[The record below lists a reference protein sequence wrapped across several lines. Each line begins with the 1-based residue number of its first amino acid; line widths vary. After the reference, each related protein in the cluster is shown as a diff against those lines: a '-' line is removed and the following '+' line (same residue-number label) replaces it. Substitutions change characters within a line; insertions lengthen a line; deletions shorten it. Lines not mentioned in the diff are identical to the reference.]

1 MKLTRS
7 FLAAILIAGTSH
19 LSLAQSSTTQPAAVL
34 NHIAVYVADLK
45 VSTDFYRDL
54 FNLEL
59 LAEPF
64 HDGRHTWFALST
76 GGALHIIAGAKVR
89 VDYPIDEHLCFSVA
103 SVNEFIK
110 KLKAKNTTY
119 GNFAKAAGQVTLRP
133 DGVHQI
139 YFQDPDGHW
148 IEVNDAK
155 K

>member
-1 MKLTRS
+1 MKKFLILAFAVLT
-7 FLAAILIAGTSH
+7 IGV
-19 LSLAQSSTTQPAAVL
+19 AQRASAQTANPAVL
-34 NHIAVYVADLK
+34 NHIAVFVADLK
-45 VSTDFYRDL
+45 TSTDFYGDL
-54 FNLEL
+54 FNLEK

-64 HDGRHTWFALST
+64 HDGKHTWFSLGPKT
-76 GGALHIIAGAKVR
+76 ALHIIAGAKVR
-89 VDYPIDEHLCFSVA
+89 VDYPIDEHLCFSVP
-103 SVNEFIK
+103 SVDEFIK

-155 K
+155 Q